1 MSESELEAV
10 VALAVAHHRAGR
22 VGEAE
27 QMYREILA
35 RAPDHSRVL
44 HNLGMVHMQRQ
55 AFDQALPLLSRAAA
69 ANPGDLQMWISYGHA
84 LISAGQ
90 FESADRLAAERLGD
104 TPEARALVVRLRQVW
119 AAKLLESEQLEA
131 AEAQYL
137 GLTQIAPAD
146 AEAHADLGYVRLR
159 RGDNAAGLASLRQAT
174 SLDPANVRAWVNLS
188 SAHLA
193 LGDPEATVQACRQ
206 ALALEPDNGPA
217 HQNLGVALA
226 ALGQRDAGLA
236 ALDQAIDTDPDPGP
250 AQFRRALVRLLDGDF
265 AGGWEDY
272 EARWRTESFL
282 KSSVTVT
289 TPELQA
295 RLDLD
300 CTVADL
306 DGARVLLVSEQG
318 VGDQIM
324 FASMIPDLLRV
335 AAEVTLACDPR
346 LLGLFRQSFPGLRVI
361 DPRTTAVAL
370 SQFDKVL
377 AMGGLGRLFRNRVS
391 DFPGLAYLRPGDE
404 ARARWRAR
412 MGPKPDRLR
421 VGLSW
426 RGGIEATRI
435 AQRSLSLDQLS
446 PILDLPDCEVVS
458 LQYGEV
464 ADEVGR
470 FNLGRERPLRMFPAA
485 EIDDFEDLAALAET
499 LDVIVSVQ
507 TTLVHLTGAL
517 GKPGLAM
524 LPTRPEWRY
533 GAQGDAMPWYGSIR
547 LLRQTTPGDWTEV
560 LQEVVRRLTEA
571 AAGA

>member
-10 VALAVAHHRAGR
+10 VAQAVAHHRAGR
-22 VGEAE
+22 VDAAE
-27 QMYREILA
+27 QMYREILV
-35 RAPDHSRVL
+35 RAPDHPRVL

-55 AFDQALPLLSRAAA
+55 EFDRALPLLSRAAA
-69 ANPGDLQMWISYGHA
+69 ANPGERQMWISYGHA

-90 FESADRLAAERLGD
+90 FEAADRLAADRLGD
-104 TPEARALVVRLRQVW
+104 APEGRALVIRLRQVW
-119 AAKLLESEQLEA
+119 AAHLLESERLAE

-137 GLTQIAPAD
+137 HLTQIAPAD

-159 RGDNAAGLASLRQAT
+159 RGDNSGGLASLRQAT
-174 SLDPANVRAWVNLS
+174 ALDPANVRAWVNLS

-193 LGDPEATVQACRQ
+193 LGEPEATILASRR

-236 ALDQAIDTDPDPGP
+236 ALDQAIDADPDPGP

-265 AGGWEDY
+265 AGGWRDY
-272 EARWRTESFL
+272 EARWRTASFL

-300 CTVADL
+300 GSVADL
-306 DGARVLLVSEQG
+306 EGRRVLLLSEQG

-324 FASMIPDLLRV
+324 FASMIPDLMRV
-335 AAEVTLACDPR
+335 AAEVTLVCDPR
-346 LLGLFRQSFPGLRVI
+346 LLSLFRQSFPGLTVV
-361 DPRTTAVAL
+361 DPRTTAVSL

-377 AMGGLGRLFRNRVS
+377 AMGSVGRLFRNQAS
-391 DFPGLAYLRPGDE
+391 DFPGKPYLRPGDE
-404 ARARWRAR
+404 ARARWRDR
-412 MGPKPDRLR
+412 VGPRRGRLR

-435 AQRSLSLDQLS
+435 AQRSLSLDQLA
-446 PILDLPDCEVVS
+446 PILDIPDCEVVS

-470 FNLGRERPLRMFPAA
+470 FNLGREQPLRLFGPD
-485 EIDDFEDLAALAET
+485 EIDDFEDLAALVET
-499 LDVIVSVQ
+499 LDIIVSVQ

-517 GKPGLAM
+517 GKPGLVM

-547 LLRQTTPGDWTEV
+547 LLRQITPGDWGEV
-560 LQEVVRRLTEA
+560 LREVDRRLRAA
-571 AAGA
+571 AAG